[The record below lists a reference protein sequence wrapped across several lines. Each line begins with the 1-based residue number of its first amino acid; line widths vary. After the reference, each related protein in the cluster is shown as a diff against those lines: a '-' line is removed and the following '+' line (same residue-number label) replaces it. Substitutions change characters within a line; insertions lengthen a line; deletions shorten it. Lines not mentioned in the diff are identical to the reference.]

1 MEWKD
6 MEKMTI
12 VKLREE
18 AIKHPEQIKGVHGKS
33 KAQLMDEL
41 AKILG
46 IEKPHH
52 HFGEEVV
59 HTKGDLKHK
68 IHALKEQREK
78 LIASKEHKKLHEVR
92 REIRAL
98 KRRIRKIEHDAEALP
113 TA

>member
-1 MEWKD
+1 MDWKE

-18 AIKHPEQIKGVHGKS
+18 AMKFQEQIKGVHGKS

-52 HFGEEVV
+52 HFAEDVV
-59 HTKGDLKHK
+59 HTKGDLKKK
-68 IHALKEQREK
+68 IHGLKEQREK
-78 LIASKEHKKLHEVR
+78 LIAAKDHRKLHEVR
-92 REIRAL
+92 REIHQL
-98 KRRIRKIEHDAEALP
+98 KRKIRKIEHEAEAHP